1 MANIF
6 SGLFSN
12 AGRGQ
17 AGALARYNQEL
28 KDYQD
33 AKDAY
38 EQQQAMDAVRPK
50 LEAAMSEM
58 SPAMRTLAELAE
70 SYQRNRSTFDTG
82 SALTSKVYGQRGG
95 IIKDKS
101 ANAEKLARFK
111 AERDYKLATPDP
123 LEQTSDKRNYD
134 HYMSLG
140 DGTATRT
147 KEQEDWLILKRKEQ
161 QLDLGTGYASTI
173 TGEFT
178 PKQIE
183 LMKFQE
189 EFGEANSA
197 QYIQFPDTLA
207 ATDNFMRNNAEKR
220 NSVQRLYGI
229 TTEGVT
235 GLEAVFSIIPETDA
249 MAWDKLKSEVV
260 ANIGIDKLIEMKE
273 SSSSGASGLGALSDT
288 EMAILIAIKGDL
300 SQTNDPKAIKIIL
313 RRLDREYAAMATN
326 RKRRLKQMHDKNRRM
341 EKRKKVPQDYYYEV
355 APEQEYLLGVK
366 GAVPPVHE
374 SPIAEDD
381 AEAAEDAATST
392 RKKWGLE

>member
-17 AGALARYNQEL
+17 ASALARYNQEL

-38 EQQQAMDAVRPK
+38 EQKQAMNAVQPE

-58 SPAMRTLAELAE
+58 SPAMRTLAELSRA
-70 SYQRNRSTFDTG
+70 YQRNTATFDTG
-82 SALTSKVYGQRGG
+82 STLANKVYGQRGS
-95 IIKDKS
+95 IVQDKL
-101 ANAEKLARFK
+101 ANTEKLERFK

-123 LEQTSDKRNYD
+123 SEQTSDKRNYD

-140 DGTATRT
+140 DGTSKRT
-147 KEQEDWLILKRKEQ
+147 PEQENWLILKRKEQ
-161 QLDLGTGYASTI
+161 QLDVESGYSSTVTGK
-173 TGEFT
+173 FT

-183 LMKFQE
+183 LAEFQKT
-189 EFGEANSA
+189 FGEENSA
-197 QYIQFPDTLA
+197 QYIEFPNTLA
-207 ATDNFMRNNAEKR
+207 ATDNFLRNNEEKR
-220 NSVQRLYGI
+220 SSVQRLYGI

-235 GLEAVFSIIPETDA
+235 GLEAIFSIIPETDA

-288 EMAILIAIKGDL
+288 EMAILVAIKGDL

-326 RKRRLKQMHDKNRRM
+326 RKRRIKQMHDKNRRM
-341 EKRKKVPQDYYYEV
+341 ERRKKVPQDYYYEV
-355 APEQEYLLGVK
+355 APEQEYMIGIE

-374 SPIAEDD
+374 SPLEEKTGVGELTDEEIL
-381 AEAAEDAATST
+381 EA
-392 RKKWGLE
+392 L